1 MQVAP
6 SLRLWLIAILACVV
20 ALVYWPSSVFL
31 SQKWSDT
38 AAEGYTHGW
47 LILLVCVA
55 LAIRARRELAAAPTQ
70 PAPLAHLALAGAI
83 LAWLVCYRASIE
95 SLEVAL
101 LPVIFWLA
109 ATAAFGWAVGRLLLF
124 PAAYLYFALPI
135 WYPTPLQDL
144 TVVAM
149 HGLLTITGPAALF
162 TGDVIHIP
170 NGTFRIEEGCSGVHF
185 MIVGLAVA
193 ALYGEQQRDPW
204 RIRAWQLALMAA
216 LAVLANW
223 VRVYTVIEA
232 GYLTDMQSYLV
243 RVSHYGFGWAV
254 FAATL
259 VVFFWLVTRFGPD
272 TVPAADLVVSS
283 APADLRPQLMH
294 GASVVA
300 LLVLLPALSAGAK
313 MAHPAPPAAGTAGVD
328 APASWHA
335 SPVDLHSAWLP
346 VFTGADELRRQAFG
360 NPAGATVE
368 VLSVT
373 YREQRQDA
381 ELVGETS
388 SILGH
393 ELQPLAER
401 VVKSASGA
409 FRESEVAD
417 HTHGRSLIWWRY
429 EVAGRSL
436 VGPFIEQLWYGVNA
450 IIWNPPAGLIALRT
464 ACAVDCDSARRTLG
478 DFVAGGIR

>member
-1 MQVAP
+1 MQVAR
-6 SLRLWLIAILACVV
+6 SLRLWLIAMLACVV

-31 SQKWSDT
+31 SQRWSDT

-47 LILLVCVA
+47 LILFVCVW
-55 LAIRARRELAAAPTQ
+55 LAIRARRELADAPTQ
-70 PAPLAHLALAGAI
+70 PAPLTQLALAGAI

-95 SLEVAL
+95 SLEVVL
-101 LPVIFWLA
+101 LPWIFWLA

-124 PAAYLYFALPI
+124 PAAFLYFALPI
-135 WYPTPLQDL
+135 WYPPPLQHL
-144 TVVAM
+144 TVLAM
-149 HGLLTITGPAALF
+149 HGLLAITGPPAQF
-162 TGDVIHIP
+162 SGDVIHIP

-193 ALYGEQQRDPW
+193 ALYGELQRDPW
-204 RIRAWQLALMAA
+204 RTRAWQLALMAA

-232 GYLTDMQSYLV
+232 GYLTNMQSYLV

-254 FAATL
+254 FAAAL

-272 TVPAADLVVSS
+272 TVPAAAPVVS
-283 APADLRPQLMH
+283 APARPLPQLMRC
-294 GASVVA
+294 ASSVA
-300 LLVLLPALSAGAK
+300 VLVLLPALSAAAK
-313 MAHPAPPAAGTAGVD
+313 MAHPASPAAGAAGVD
-328 APASWHA
+328 PPARWHA
-335 SPVDLHSAWLP
+335 LPVDFRSSWMPIFA
-346 VFTGADELRRQAFG
+346 GADDLRRQSFG
-360 NPAGATVE
+360 NPTGDTVE

-373 YREQRQDA
+373 YRAQRQGA

-388 SILGH
+388 SILGD

-401 VVKSASGA
+401 VVSSPGGA

-417 HTHGRSLIWWRY
+417 RTHARSLIWWRY
-429 EVAGRSL
+429 EVAGRTL
-436 VGPFIEQLWYGVNA
+436 VEPFIEQLWFGINA
-450 IIWNPPAGLIALRT
+450 IIWNPPAGLIALRM
-464 ACAVDCDSARRTLG
+464 ACASDCDSTRRTLR

>member
-6 SLRLWLIAILACVV
+6 SLRLWLIAMLACVV

-31 SQKWSDT
+31 YQRWSDT
-38 AAEGYTHGW
+38 AATTYTHGW

-55 LAIRARRELAAAPTQ
+55 LTIRARRELAAAPTQ

-124 PAAYLYFALPI
+124 PVAYLYFALPI

-144 TVVAM
+144 TVLAM

-170 NGTFRIEEGCSGVHF
+170 NGTFRIEEGCSGLHF

-272 TVPAADLVVSS
+272 TVPAAAPVVSS
-283 APADLRPQLMH
+283 PADPHRSSCMTQ
-294 GASVVA
+294 AS
-300 LLVLLPALSAGAK
+300 
-313 MAHPAPPAAGTAGVD
+313 
-328 APASWHA
+328 
-335 SPVDLHSAWLP
+335 LHSSCYC
-346 VFTGADELRRQAFG
+346 RR
-360 NPAGATVE
+360 
-368 VLSVT
+368 
-373 YREQRQDA
+373 
-381 ELVGETS
+381 
-388 SILGH
+388 
-393 ELQPLAER
+393 
-401 VVKSASGA
+401 
-409 FRESEVAD
+409 
-417 HTHGRSLIWWRY
+417 
-429 EVAGRSL
+429 
-436 VGPFIEQLWYGVNA
+436 
-450 IIWNPPAGLIALRT
+450 
-464 ACAVDCDSARRTLG
+464 
-478 DFVAGGIR
+478 

>member
-6 SLRLWLIAILACVV
+6 HLRLWLIAMLACVV

-47 LILLVCVA
+47 LIVLVCVW
-55 LAIRARRELAAAPTQ
+55 LAIRARHELAVAPTQ
-70 PAPLAHLALAGAI
+70 PAPLALLALAGAI

-95 SLEVAL
+95 SLEVVL
-101 LPVIFWLA
+101 LPWVFWLA

-124 PAAYLYFALPI
+124 PVAFLYFALPI
-135 WYPTPLQDL
+135 WYPPPLQHL
-144 TVVAM
+144 TVLAM
-149 HGLLTITGPAALF
+149 HGLLAITGPPAQF
-162 TGDVIHIP
+162 SGDVIHIP
-170 NGTFRIEEGCSGVHF
+170 NGSFRIEEGCSGVHF

-193 ALYGEQQRDPW
+193 ALYGELQRDPW
-204 RIRAWQLALMAA
+204 RTRAWQLALMAA

-232 GYLTDMQSYLV
+232 GYLTNMQSYLV

-254 FAATL
+254 FAAAL

-272 TVPAADLVVSS
+272 TVPAASPVVS
-283 APADLRPQLMH
+283 APARPHPQLMRC
-294 GASVVA
+294 ASSVA
-300 LLVLLPALSAGAK
+300 VLVLLPALSAAAK
-313 MAHPAPPAAGTAGVD
+313 MAHPAPPVAGAAGVD
-328 APASWHA
+328 PPARWHA
-335 SPVDLHSAWLP
+335 LPVDFRSSWMPIFA
-346 VFTGADELRRQAFG
+346 GADDLRRQSFG
-360 NPAGATVE
+360 NPTGDTVE

-373 YREQRQDA
+373 YRAQRQGA

-388 SILGH
+388 SILGD

-401 VVKSASGA
+401 VVKSANGA

-417 HTHGRSLIWWRY
+417 RTHARSLIWWRY
-429 EVAGRSL
+429 EVAGRN
-436 VGPFIEQLWYGVNA
+436 VVEPFIEQLWFGINA

-464 ACAVDCDSARRTLG
+464 ACASDCDSARRTLR

>member
-1 MQVAP
+1 MQVAR
-6 SLRLWLIAILACVV
+6 SLRLWLIALLACVV

-31 SQKWSDT
+31 SEKWSDM
-38 AAEGYTHGW
+38 AAEGYAHGW
-47 LILLVCVA
+47 LILLVCVW
-55 LAIRARRELAAAPTQ
+55 LAMRARRALAAAPTQ
-70 PAPLAHLALAGAI
+70 PAPLALLALAGAI

-95 SLEVAL
+95 SLEVVL
-101 LPVIFWLA
+101 LPWIFWLA
-109 ATAAFGWAVGRLLLF
+109 ATAAFGWAVSRLLLF
-124 PAAYLYFALPI
+124 PVAYLYFALPI
-135 WYPTPLQDL
+135 WYPRPLQEL
-144 TVVAM
+144 TVLAM
-149 HGLLTITGPAALF
+149 HGLLAITGPPAQF
-162 TGDVIHIP
+162 SGDVIHIP

-193 ALYGEQQRDPW
+193 ALYGELQRDSW
-204 RIRAWQLALMAA
+204 RSRAWQLALMAA

-272 TVPAADLVVSS
+272 TVPAAAPVVS
-283 APADLRPQLMH
+283 APARPLPQLMRC
-294 GASVVA
+294 ASSVA
-300 LLVLLPALSAGAK
+300 VLVLLPALSAAAK
-313 MAHPAPPAAGTAGVD
+313 MAHPAPPAVGAAGVD
-328 APASWHA
+328 PRARWHA
-335 SPVDLHSAWLP
+335 LPVDFRSSWMPIFA
-346 VFTGADELRRQAFG
+346 GADDLRRQSFG
-360 NPAGATVE
+360 NPTGDTVE

-373 YREQRQDA
+373 YRTQRQGA

-388 SILGH
+388 SILGD

-401 VVKSASGA
+401 VVKSANGA
-409 FRESEVAD
+409 FRETEVAD
-417 HTHGRSLIWWRY
+417 RTHARSLIWWRY
-429 EVAGRSL
+429 EVAGRNL
-436 VGPFIEQLWYGVNA
+436 VEPFIEQLWFGINA

-464 ACAVDCDSARRTLG
+464 ACASDCDSARRTLG